1 MSARF
6 LMVVPGLDLT
16 CSLLIISQGVSQSQH
31 LLIPTDRNGNG
42 EDPEDSPWEEH
53 QDAEATPDVTLSEI
67 RELLQSLPR
76 NLHRD
81 KKSKAGSSLLN
92 PAASNALETLEEEDE
107 AEDNADEGLQIAWQ
121 YRKDVQQ
128 KRLGR
133 VDSTSKN
140 ASDSDV
146 FCHSYDLQGRLD
158 EQMNVEEAATVVP
171 IHCCDRSDSCNN
183 RTCAMLYYRRL
194 LAQVTETLSGNPRT
208 VVRLLLY
215 HPRLAVMSV
224 ALPLLL
230 THIRTHQL
238 PVVILVSVQPWAS
251 CGTPSTIRLLKRACD
266 VVLETEGFASRQEY
280 PPPAEFRSLH
290 GLLKIRKMSTVTAAT
305 AHGGGHFAD
314 LTVTKR
320 PAANLYGL
328 KRDRRKL
335 HIQLLHI
342 PPEDYAE
349 GGGSVGGGVRSGAGR
364 PAKKESSS
372 GGCGTGGGA
381 SPLDF

>member
-1 MSARF
+1 M
-6 LMVVPGLDLT
+6 
-16 CSLLIISQGVSQSQH
+16 
-31 LLIPTDRNGNG
+31 LIPTDRNVES
-42 EDPEDSPWEEH
+42 EDSEESPWEEQ
-53 QDAEATPDVTLSEI
+53 QDAEVASNVTHAEI
-67 RELLQSLPR
+67 KNLLQSLPR

-81 KKSKAGSSLLN
+81 KKPKVGQSETI
-92 PAASNALETLEEEDE
+92 PAASNALETLEEGEDE
-107 AEDNADEGLQIAWQ
+107 GDEDNADEGLKIAWQ
-121 YRKDVQQ
+121 YRKDVQL
-128 KRLGR
+128 RRNGG
-133 VDSTSKN
+133 DSAVTAKN
-140 ASDSDV
+140 SSGDV

-158 EQMNVEEAATVVP
+158 AQMNVEVAATVVP
-171 IHCCDRSDSCNN
+171 IHCCERSNSCTK
-183 RTCAMLYYRRL
+183 RSCAMLYYRQL
-194 LAQVTETLSGNPRT
+194 LAQLNATLSDSPRT

-230 THIRTHQL
+230 AHIRTHQL
-238 PVVILVSVQPWAS
+238 PVVILVSVQPWTS
-251 CGTPSTIRLLKRACD
+251 RDSPSTIRLLQRACD
-266 VVLETEGFASRQEY
+266 IVLETEGFASRREF

-305 AHGGGHFAD
+305 AHCGGHFAD
-314 LTVTKR
+314 MTVTKR

-364 PAKKESSS
+364 PPAKKEASS
-372 GGCGTGGGA
+372 GCGSGSGS

>member
-1 MSARF
+1 
-6 LMVVPGLDLT
+6 
-16 CSLLIISQGVSQSQH
+16 
-31 LLIPTDRNGNG
+31 LLIPTDRNVES
-42 EDPEDSPWEEH
+42 EDPEESPWEEQ
-53 QDAEATPDVTLSEI
+53 QDAEVASNVTDAEI
-67 RELLQSLPR
+67 NELLQSLPR

-81 KKSKAGSSLLN
+81 KKSKAGLSEST
-92 PAASNALETLEEEDE
+92 PAAPNALETLEEGEE
-107 AEDNADEGLQIAWQ
+107 EGEDNADEGLTIAWQ
-121 YRKDVQQ
+121 YRKDVQL
-128 KRLGR
+128 KRNGGESA
-133 VDSTSKN
+133 VN
-140 ASDSDV
+140 ANNSSGADV

-158 EQMNVEEAATVVP
+158 AQMNVEEAATVVP
-171 IHCCDRSDSCNN
+171 VHCCGRSNSCTK
-183 RTCAMLYYRRL
+183 RSCAMLYYRQL
-194 LAQVTETLSGNPRT
+194 LAQLNETLSSSPRT

-238 PVVILVSVQPWAS
+238 PVVVLVSVQPWTS
-251 CGTPSTIRLLKRACD
+251 RDPPSTIRLLQRACD
-266 VVLETEGFASRQEY
+266 VVLETEGFASRREF

-314 LTVTKR
+314 MTVTKR

-364 PAKKESSS
+364 PPAKKESSS
-372 GGCGTGGGA
+372 GCGSGSGS